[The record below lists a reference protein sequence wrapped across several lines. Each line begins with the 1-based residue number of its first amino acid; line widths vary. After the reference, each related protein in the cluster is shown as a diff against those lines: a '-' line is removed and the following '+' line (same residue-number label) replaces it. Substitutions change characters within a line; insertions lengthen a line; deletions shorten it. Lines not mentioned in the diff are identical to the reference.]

1 MMTASFGDKGL
12 TLIFPDELG
21 QLEVQD
27 LTALVADNSQ
37 AVCYFKG
44 PNLVTQKAQAD
55 RALVFSLPVD
65 VDPIYFKKYLTGQK
79 VPSHQTKVLTAYLD
93 HLAPYLDLLGYQFKP
108 AQATTSAAPTKI
120 SAKAQY
126 RFTKALAD
134 IPFYVDYEGA
144 KAEVYW
150 LKRNDMVIKK
160 GAVLKQDM
168 PLNQDGSLGFSQKF
182 ALTLRQ
188 EHADAIG
195 SDFVTTADIHLK
207 SVNEVGH
214 LLYFAGT
221 NSWLILKDQAGQTLS
236 SHAIVK

>member
-12 TLIFPDELG
+12 TPIFPDELG

>member
-1 MMTASFGDKGL
+1 MTTASFGDKGL
-12 TLIFPDELG
+12 KRVFPDELG

-27 LTALVADNSQ
+27 LAALVADNSQ

-44 PNLVTQKAQAD
+44 PNLVMQKAKAD

-65 VDPIYFKKYLTGQK
+65 IEPIYFKKYLTDQK
-79 VPSHQTKVLTAYLD
+79 VPSHQTKVLTAYLNK
-93 HLAPYLDLLGYQFKP
+93 LTPYLDLLGYQFKAVQETP
-108 AQATTSAAPTKI
+108 AAPAK
-120 SAKAQY
+120 SSGKAQY
-126 RFTKALAD
+126 RFTKAIAE
-134 IPFYVDYEGA
+134 IPFYVDYDGA
-144 KAEVYW
+144 KAEVQW

-168 PLNQDGSLGFSQKF
+168 PLNQDGSVGFSQKF

>member
-12 TLIFPDELG
+12 KLVFPDELG
-21 QLEVQD
+21 QLEVLD
-27 LTALVADNSQ
+27 LTTLVANKSQ
-37 AVCYFKG
+37 AILYFKG
-44 PNLVTQKAQAD
+44 PNLVMQKAKAD

-65 VDPIYFKKYLTGQK
+65 IEPIYFKKYLTDQK

-93 HLAPYLDLLGYQFKP
+93 KLTPYLDLLGYQFKAVQETP
-108 AQATTSAAPTKI
+108 AEPAKS
-120 SAKAQY
+120 SGKAQY
-126 RFTKALAD
+126 RFTKAIAD

-144 KAEVYW
+144 KAEIYW

>member
-1 MMTASFGDKGL
+1 M
-12 TLIFPDELG
+12 
-21 QLEVQD
+21 
-27 LTALVADNSQ
+27 
-37 AVCYFKG
+37 
-44 PNLVTQKAQAD
+44 QKAKAD

-65 VDPIYFKKYLTGQK
+65 IEPIYFKKYLTDQK
-79 VPSHQTKVLTAYLD
+79 VPSHQTKVLTAYLNK
-93 HLAPYLDLLGYQFKP
+93 LTPYLDLLGYQFKAVQETP
-108 AQATTSAAPTKI
+108 AAPAK
-120 SAKAQY
+120 SSGKAQY
-126 RFTKALAD
+126 RFTKAIAE
-134 IPFYVDYEGA
+134 IPFYVDYDGA
-144 KAEVYW
+144 KAEVQW

-168 PLNQDGSLGFSQKF
+168 PLNQDGSVGFSQKF

-221 NSWLILKDQAGQTLS
+221 ISWLILKDQAGQTLS

>member
-1 MMTASFGDKGL
+1 MTTASFGDKGL
-12 TLIFPDELG
+12 KLVFPDELG
-21 QLEVQD
+21 QLEVLD
-27 LTALVADNSQ
+27 LTTLVANKSQ
-37 AVCYFKG
+37 AILYFKG
-44 PNLVTQKAQAD
+44 PNLVMQKAKAD

-65 VDPIYFKKYLTGQK
+65 IEPIYFKKYLTDQK

-93 HLAPYLDLLGYQFKP
+93 KLTPYLDLLGYQFKAVQETP
-108 AQATTSAAPTKI
+108 AEPAKS
-120 SAKAQY
+120 SGKAQY
-126 RFTKALAD
+126 RFTKAIAE
-134 IPFYVDYEGA
+134 IPFYVDYDGA
-144 KAEVYW
+144 KAEVQW

-168 PLNQDGSLGFSQKF
+168 PLNQDGSVGFSQKF

>member
-1 MMTASFGDKGL
+1 M
-12 TLIFPDELG
+12 
-21 QLEVQD
+21 
-27 LTALVADNSQ
+27 
-37 AVCYFKG
+37 
-44 PNLVTQKAQAD
+44 QKAKAD

-65 VDPIYFKKYLTGQK
+65 IEPIYFKKYLTDQK
-79 VPSHQTKVLTAYLD
+79 VPSHQTKVLTAYLNK
-93 HLAPYLDLLGYQFKP
+93 LTPYLDLLGYQFKAVQETP
-108 AQATTSAAPTKI
+108 AAPAK
-120 SAKAQY
+120 SSGKAQY
-126 RFTKALAD
+126 RFTKAIAE
-134 IPFYVDYEGA
+134 IPFYVDYDGA
-144 KAEVYW
+144 KAEVQW

-168 PLNQDGSLGFSQKF
+168 PLNQDGSVGFSQKF

>member
-1 MMTASFGDKGL
+1 M
-12 TLIFPDELG
+12 
-21 QLEVQD
+21 
-27 LTALVADNSQ
+27 
-37 AVCYFKG
+37 
-44 PNLVTQKAQAD
+44 
-55 RALVFSLPVD
+55 
-65 VDPIYFKKYLTGQK
+65 
-79 VPSHQTKVLTAYLD
+79 TAYLNKLTPD
-93 HLAPYLDLLGYQFKP
+93 LDLLGYQFKAVQETP
-108 AQATTSAAPTKI
+108 AAPAK
-120 SAKAQY
+120 SSGKAQY
-126 RFTKALAD
+126 RFTKAIAE
-134 IPFYVDYEGA
+134 IPFYVDYDGA
-144 KAEVYW
+144 KAEVQW

-168 PLNQDGSLGFSQKF
+168 PLNQDGSVGFSQKF